1 MKRSLS
7 GLVVA
12 LALTAC
18 KEEPRGKME
27 PIAHP
32 PTPAGA
38 TAAPA
43 AKPAAAEVVPAEGAV
58 LLRWKLAK
66 GEPRAFRLSFTPE
79 AAAPASEPA
88 APPSRA
94 DKKKGRDPKA
104 KAEAPEPAPLMTPTE
119 LTYLLERTSSGDALL
134 RITPASGA
142 PDEASLSDRGFVL
155 EGLQGATRNTATL
168 LLELPRDAVRVGDTW
183 SLATELVVPDV
194 FGRDF
199 HRSAGERHNRVK
211 LTALTPAENGEQ
223 VAVIEYDLGE
233 QLSGIVPPGYK
244 PPDARPGSDE
254 GKKTAGSQ
262 DVAVDVKVTA
272 RGEFLVKA
280 GHWRTWEGTFATVTK
295 GPARAAA
302 QLPAGTQKVRLT
314 ALDAAPAAPA
324 TPPPA
329 AAQPAAP

>member
-27 PIAHP
+27 PIARP

-38 TAAPA
+38 PAAPV
-43 AKPAAAEVVPAEGAV
+43 AKAAAEVPAEGSV

-66 GEPRAFRLSFTPE
+66 GDPRVFRLSLTPE
-79 AAAPASEPA
+79 AAAASEPA
-88 APPSRA
+88 TPPARA
-94 DKKKGRDPKA
+94 DKKKGRDAKA
-104 KAEAPEPAPLMTPTE
+104 KAEAPEPAPTMTPTE
-119 LTYLLERTSSGDALL
+119 LTYLLERTSGGDALL

-168 LLELPRDAVRVGDTW
+168 VLELPRDAVRVGDTW

-199 HRSAGERHNRVK
+199 HRTASERHNRVK
-211 LTALTPAENGEQ
+211 LAALTPAENGEQ

-233 QLSGIVPPGYK
+233 QLSGTVPPGYK
-244 PPDARPGSDE
+244 PPDARPGADE
-254 GKKTAGSQ
+254 GKKTSGTQ

-280 GHWRTWEGTFATVTK
+280 GHWRTWEGTFTTVTK
-295 GPARAAA
+295 GPSRAAV
-302 QLPAGTQKVRLT
+302 QLPAGTQKVRLS
-314 ALDAAPAAPA
+314 AMDAAPAAPSAPA
-324 TPPPA
+324 TPP